1 MCSDILRLRQII
13 IIKWGLYRVIFL
25 CQSFQ
30 ETLHNRNIKH
40 SLLHYPEN
48 VKQWSTRK
56 CESTRSIHQK
66 PRECQV
72 NPPETA
78 RVPGQSTNSVRVP
91 GQSTRNRESARSI
104 HQKPRECQVNP
115 PTVWEYQVIHQKPW
129 ECQVNPPTVWEYQ
142 VNSPETVRVP
152 GNSTRNRNSV
162 REIHQKACTWVSGQ
176 FTRNSKP
183 DRSNSYNFEFL

>member
-13 IIKWGLYRVIFL
+13 IIKWGLYRVNFL

-56 CESTRSIHQK
+56 CEST
-66 PRECQV
+66 
-72 NPPETA
+72 
-78 RVPGQSTNSVRVP
+78 
-91 GQSTRNRESARSI
+91 RSI

-183 DRSNSYNFEFL
+183 DKSNSYNFEFL